1 MRMYKRF
8 ITKIIIVAML
18 CAMAMPINVLA
29 KKVHL
34 NYKSVSLTVGQSKTL
49 KIIDGKGKVK
59 WSSSKKSVVTVNGR
73 GKITGKKAG
82 TAVIKAK
89 IRSKTYKCRVTVKP
103 ETSFNGIYRSED
115 GSKVTISK
123 KGGKYKI
130 DIFLCRL
137 TNIDDGVGSV
147 KNNILYFSATDA
159 NGNPIKGNIKKSGK
173 EITLTFSNSTWTY
186 LPNGTKYQF
195 YK

>member
-1 MRMYKRF
+1 MRIFKRL
-8 ITKIIIVAML
+8 INSIIIVVML
-18 CAMAMPINVLA
+18 CAMVMPISVSA
-29 KKVHL
+29 KEVHL

-49 KIIDGKGKVK
+49 KVIGGKGKVK
-59 WSSSKKSVVTVNGR
+59 WSSSKKSVVAVNGK
-73 GKITGKKAG
+73 GKITGKKEG

-89 IRSKTYKCRVTVKP
+89 IKSKTYKCKVTVKS
-103 ETSFNGIYRSED
+103 EKSFKGTYRSGD
-115 GSKVTISK
+115 GSEVTISK

-159 NGNPIKGNIKKSGK
+159 SGNPIKGNIKKSGK
-173 EITLTFSNSTWTY
+173 KITLTFSNSTWTY